1 MSHPQQATQIDPDLP
16 IVWEDPTTLRVGF
29 DRARARLRA
38 PSPAAQR
45 VVAKLIAGAS
55 SEELA
60 AGPTGVTAAVLAAL
74 EPALVQ
80 RTPQPG
86 PAHEPPPRRACDV
99 GLRRAPLLPA
109 PQRPPLDQP
118 PLRSVRVRIGDDG
131 RELPWLRAA
140 LTANQA
146 CSFVRGRAPELAIEV
161 LRFLEPLG
169 RTRRWLGAGI
179 PHLVIRF
186 TDDAARIGP
195 LVAADGS
202 PCHGCETLAVTDRDP
217 ALPAIAAQLYGGVPS
232 SETPEVGLL
241 VGAVA
246 AHFVQSWR
254 RNATWVHD
262 HQLALR
268 VARGTVSGFPKL
280 TRIAPHPECG
290 CSISS
295 RPRPP
300 PRTATACAR
309 RGRRSRTPRA
319 GARRARG

>member
-1 MSHPQQATQIDPDLP
+1 MSLPEPTTQIDPDLP

-38 PSPAAQR
+38 QSPAAQR

-60 AGPTGVTAAVLAAL
+60 EGPTGVTAAVLAAL
-74 EPALVQ
+74 KPALVQ
-80 RTPQPG
+80 RTPPPRLSDG
-86 PAHEPPPRRACDV
+86 SPPRRPAERP
-99 GLRRAPLLPA
+99 LRPAPLRPA
-109 PQRPPLDQP
+109 PQQPLTEHP
-118 PLRSVRVRIGDDG
+118 PLRAVLARISDDG
-131 RELPWLRAA
+131 REVPWLRSA
-140 LTANQA
+140 LEANHA
-146 CSFVRGRAPELAIEV
+146 CSFVRGRSPELAIEV

-179 PHLVIRF
+179 PHLLVRF

-195 LVAADGS
+195 LVAPEGA
-202 PCHGCETLAVTDRDP
+202 PCHGCETLAITDRDP

-232 SETPEVGLL
+232 SETPEVGVL
-241 VGAVA
+241 VGAIA

-254 RNATWVHD
+254 RNAAWVHD
-262 HQLALR
+262 HQLSLR
-268 VARGTVSGFPKL
+268 VARGTVDAVPQL
-280 TRIAPHPECG
+280 TRIATHPECG

-300 PRTATACAR
+300 PRTATGGAR

-319 GARRARG
+319 GARRARA